1 MEPGSQAAIALG
13 CILAVLLIIAGLFNL
28 PSAIRTSI
36 QEKAYKA
43 MLSATGPHESILFN
57 WIFILPIF
65 LIIILIIYITMGVVY
80 KQKYGQYRSTPGS
93 IAKLLTIRR
102 HDLSTAIDPLTQNN
116 SSVCNQL
123 IRKANVYAKI
133 SQAMTPLVNW
143 RPLTVRLVGYLGGIN
158 SASNGVFDMDK
169 GVTLALSRG
178 ARAFVFDIDYLD
190 DAPCAPVVIHR
201 DDQGI
206 MRSLHTGSIQVA
218 CKSLAA
224 NAFTYNYDPVLV
236 ILYLRRMPDNTN
248 QRNTYLSAIAASLD
262 PLSPN
267 HLGSNEHGNFHNA
280 RSESQIFTSPI
291 TNYQKKFIVMTNF
304 DTNTLKA
311 TPNPKDNL
319 DFWTNA
325 RIYQDPSGTS
335 STLGSVTPT
344 VPTGQVA
351 YAQVGAASQ
360 LLNIGTTDQ
369 ANYIKGTT
377 SASANSFKI
386 CLGAVDYTYT
396 TTELN
401 TIMNLLGVQC
411 VPMDVIALS
420 ALAAHTNTIKKH
432 TIPAS
437 LNDLSNPS
445 NPDDPLSYWIHA
457 GWSRKLIITS
467 EGFVSGSIP
476 SAVPIQGFIIPR
488 VIVPKA
494 PSPATN
500 SNGGLVNIA

>member
-1 MEPGSQAAIALG
+1 
-13 CILAVLLIIAGLFNL
+13 
-28 PSAIRTSI
+28 
-36 QEKAYKA
+36 
-43 MLSATGPHESILFN
+43 
-57 WIFILPIF
+57 
-65 LIIILIIYITMGVVY
+65 MGVVY

-93 IAKLLTIRR
+93 IAKLLTIQR
-102 HDLSTAIDPLTQNN
+102 HNLSTLIDALPQNTE
-116 SSVCNQL
+116 SVCRNL
-123 IRKANVYAKI
+123 TRKNNVYAKI
-133 SQAMTPLVNW
+133 SQDKTALVNW

-158 SASNGVFDMDK
+158 SARDGVFDMEK

-206 MRSLHTGSIQVA
+206 MRSLHTGSIHLS
-218 CKSLAA
+218 CKTLAN

-236 ILYLRRMPDNTN
+236 ILYLRRIPDNTT
-248 QRNTYLSAIAASLD
+248 QRKIYLSAIAASLD
-262 PLSPN
+262 PLSQD

-280 RSESQIFTSPI
+280 RSESQLFTSPI

-304 DTNTLKA
+304 DTNTLTA

-319 DFWTNA
+319 DFWTNV
-325 RIYQDPSGTS
+325 RIYQDPSGIS
-335 STLGSVTPT
+335 STLGNVTPT
-344 VPTGQVA
+344 VATGQVA
-351 YAQVGAASQ
+351 YAQVGAVSQ
-360 LLNIGTTDQ
+360 LLNIGSTDQ
-369 ANYIKGTT
+369 ANYIKGTA

-386 CLGAVDYTYT
+386 CLGAVDYTYK

-401 TIMNLLGVQC
+401 TIMNLLGIQC

-420 ALAAHTNTIKKH
+420 GLAAHINTIKKH
-432 TIPAS
+432 TAPAT
-437 LNDLSNPS
+437 LNDLANPS

-457 GWSRKLIITS
+457 GWSRKLII
-467 EGFVSGSIP
+467 EGFISGSIP
-476 SAVPIQGFIIPR
+476 SAVPIQGFITPA

-500 SNGGLVNIA
+500 SNGGLVNVA